1 MLTITVFFIFD
12 SGAQIP
18 ELNIINSLYSDQ
30 NSLTPQE
37 FLRLKITLING
48 M

>member
-1 MLTITVFFIFD
+1 MLTITVFFIFH

-18 ELNIINSLYSDQ
+18 ELNIINSFYSEQ
-30 NSLTPQE
+30 NSLMLQE
-37 FLRLKITLING
+37 FLRLKITLANG